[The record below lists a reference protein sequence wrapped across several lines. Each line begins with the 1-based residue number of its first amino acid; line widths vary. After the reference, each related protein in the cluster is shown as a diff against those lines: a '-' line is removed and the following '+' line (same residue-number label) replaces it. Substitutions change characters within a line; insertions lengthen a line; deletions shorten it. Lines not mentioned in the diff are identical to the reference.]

1 MDFYPRSPCGERPPK
16 HEVCRGGINFYP
28 RSPCGER
35 PVRVVRTCW
44 SPYFYPRSPCGERHG
59 QDVLLPAA
67 LEFLSTLSLRRATI
81 GGSTNQTH
89 KINFYP
95 RSPCGERLFG
105 NEAMGAGN
113 NNFYP
118 RSPCGERPGPDCQRA
133 SFGDDFYPRS
143 PCGERQRANR
153 LAHAPPQISIHA
165 LLAESDCCARC
176 HCWGLNEFLSTLS
189 LRRATFDAMQ
199 IVVVVIFL
207 STLSLRR
214 ATKHSTNPK
223 NRKGNFY
230 PRSPCGERLLEQS
243 ASYNAY
249 MISIHALLAESDQG
263 RQQRY

>member
-1 MDFYPRSPCGERPPK
+1 MAARDDSIMFVFLSTLSLRRATASQGADTGDKVFLSTLSLRRATHQTYQLNAKREFLSTLSLRRATLAGPSGPAFLF
-16 HEVCRGGINFYP
+16 NFYP

-118 RSPCGERPGPDCQRA
+118 RSPCGERP
-133 SFGDDFYPRS
+133 
-143 PCGERQRANR
+143 
-153 LAHAPPQISIHA
+153 
-165 LLAESDCCARC
+165 RC
-176 HCWGLNEFLSTLS
+176 HCLPG
-189 LRRATFDAMQ
+189 Q
-199 IVVVVIFL
+199 
-207 STLSLRR
+207 
-214 ATKHSTNPK
+214 
-223 NRKGNFY
+223 
-230 PRSPCGERLLEQS
+230 CG
-243 ASYNAY
+243 
-249 MISIHALLAESDQG
+249 
-263 RQQRY
+263 